1 MIATGAGLALVL
13 AVPAFSAAGG
23 IGASRA
29 GSLTALVTH
38 PTRTVAKAPTS
49 VNAGGAIR
57 VAVTVQSSAPRPAGT
72 CFVQQQLAWRWAT
85 VARAT
90 TKTGACSV
98 RLVLAHAGTALLR
111 VRFSGSV
118 GWGSSTS
125 NSLTVR
131 VH

>member
-1 MIATGAGLALVL
+1 MIAAGAGLALVL
-13 AVPAFSAAGG
+13 AVPAAGF
-23 IGASRA
+23 GACRA

-49 VNAGGAIR
+49 VNAGGTIR
-57 VAVTVQSSAPRPAGT
+57 VAVTVQSSAPHPAGT
-72 CFVQQQLAWRWAT
+72 CFVQQQLAWRWAA

-90 TKTGACSV
+90 TTTGACSV